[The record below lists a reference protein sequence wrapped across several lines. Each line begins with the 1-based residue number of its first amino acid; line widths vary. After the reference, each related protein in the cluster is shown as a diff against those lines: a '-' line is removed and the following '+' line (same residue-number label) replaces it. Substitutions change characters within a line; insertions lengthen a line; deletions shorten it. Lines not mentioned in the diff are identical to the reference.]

1 MATFWTN
8 AEVELDVNEI
18 YENLSDREI
27 LKLVDL
33 FVEEGIVIST
43 NTSKNE
49 KLSLLDEQWKET
61 MLKLISNRHRLS
73 NEDEETIKT
82 ISNKL

>member
-8 AEVELDVNEI
+8 AEIDLDVNEI

-27 LKLVDL
+27 LKMVDL
-33 FVEEGIVIST
+33 LAEDGIVISP
-43 NTSKNE
+43 NSSKNE
-49 KLSLLDEQWKET
+49 KLSFMDEDWKQT
-61 MLKLISNRHRLS
+61 LLKLMDNRRRLS
-73 NEDEETIKT
+73 NEDEEIIKS